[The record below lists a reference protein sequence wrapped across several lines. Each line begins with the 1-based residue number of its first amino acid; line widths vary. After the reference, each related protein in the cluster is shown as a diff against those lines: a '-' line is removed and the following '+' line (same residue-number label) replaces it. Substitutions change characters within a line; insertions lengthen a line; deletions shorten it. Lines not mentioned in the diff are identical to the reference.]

1 MKKKNGKVVLTPTTQ
16 PHTHTL
22 VHTNT
27 LLSLLCLVVVVVVG
41 RLVVFYIYIY
51 INIYFKYFVW
61 YLLSYWSWTMLQN
74 FYYYCHWCALNH
86 TATTHTYTEENPPCP
101 HTHTHWYTGVSSR
114 YALHLFL
121 GIFHP
126 LVRLLD
132 PLSQSTPSQPKKKT
146 PHISHFYL
154 CIFHCSLGRL
164 KWNMEKWKNSR
175 LKWNLR

>member
-1 MKKKNGKVVLTPTTQ
+1 MVLTPTTQ

-132 PLSQSTPSQPKKKT
+132 PLSQSTPSQPKKK
-146 PHISHFYL
+146 PHTFL
-154 CIFHCSLGRL
+154 IFTCAYFIVRL
-164 KWNMEKWKNSR
+164 ADLNEIWRSEKIR
-175 LKWNLR
+175 G